1 MRAARKDLGMGEIA
15 KFSNQLRSSI
25 SDPVAPEGSFYD
37 QVVRLLDRIEYRRA
51 DSAAEREALFRLRYQ
66 AYMRDGTIAPNAE
79 GMFSDPY
86 DDRGNAYLFGLYLDG
101 VLASSLRL
109 HIGSAGNPDFP
120 SREVFPDFLQPEIDA
135 GKVIV
140 DPTRFV
146 VDDGLARLHRALP
159 YATLRLCGMAAVYFG
174 ADHLLAAVRVE
185 HQAFYRRV
193 FRHQLVCEARAYPHL
208 SKPIC
213 LMTIDYPT
221 VAEDAYQRYPFFRT
235 TASEQTILFDR
246 SMPGAVRW
254 QAIPLTT
261 RQASGTDLDPPVE
274 PAGTMTR
281 TGS

>member
-1 MRAARKDLGMGEIA
+1 M
-15 KFSNQLRSSI
+15 
-25 SDPVAPEGSFYD
+25 
-37 QVVRLLDRIEYRRA
+37 
-51 DSAAEREALFRLRYQ
+51 
-66 AYMRDGTIAPNAE
+66 
-79 GMFSDPY
+79 
-86 DDRGNAYLFGLYLDG
+86 
-101 VLASSLRL
+101 
-109 HIGSAGNPDFP
+109 
-120 SREVFPDFLQPEIDA
+120 
-135 GKVIV
+135 IV

-221 VAEDAYQRYPFFRT
+221 VAEDAYQRYPFYRT

-254 QAIPLTT
+254 QAIPVTT

>member
-1 MRAARKDLGMGEIA
+1 MGDITT
-15 KFSNQLRSSI
+15 FSNQSRSSI
-25 SDPVAPEGSFYD
+25 SDRVGPEGSFYD

-51 DSAAEREALFRLRYQ
+51 DSAEEREALFRLRYQ
-66 AYMRDGTIAPNAE
+66 AYMRDGTIAANAD

-86 DDRGNAYLFGLYLDG
+86 DDRGNVYLFGLYLDG

-109 HIGSAGNPDFP
+109 HIGSADNPDFP
-120 SREVFPDFLQPEIDA
+120 SREVFSDFLQPELDA

-146 VDDGLARLHRALP
+146 VDESLARLHRALP

-193 FRHQLVCEARAYPHL
+193 FRHQLVCEARTYPHL

-213 LMTIDYPT
+213 LMTIHYPT

-235 TASEQTILFDR
+235 TASERTILFDR
-246 SMPGAVRW
+246 SMPGVVRW
-254 QAIPLTT
+254 QAIPVT
-261 RQASGTDLDPPVE
+261 RQAPSIEPDPAQAAE
-274 PAGTMTR
+274 PLSRAGR
-281 TGS
+281 